1 MEKSLNE
8 QLGRQLS
15 LINYDRAK
23 TLNEQL
29 IGPESFINIF
39 SEILNEENTPKT
51 LSDNEK
57 AIEYVKSLGS
67 PNSITYN
74 NTMSMNQVYA
84 WYALNCIKL
93 LTDLMIRKNNIG
105 ISYCF
110 SLKINGFSNA
120 PKKFSLDAY
129 SIDEAFKLKLLKYI
143 SSSDIQEKK
152 ERTIGNTIFLE
163 DFYFNSTWGKI
174 VKDYTDA
181 FKTDVNAYN
190 SKLFPD
196 GWFNFMNYWF
206 GTTNYTLAAAKINLL
221 TTAASCEGSM
231 LVSAKKDDY
240 IDTPDE
246 VVQVIHGTL
255 EVFSVIASMFPGI
268 GGWAASAA
276 FDLIDAGL
284 YLWWDK
290 DPWMAGLMVCFA
302 IIPADVIFR
311 VLPSLLGFT
320 KKTLKEFLEKILN
333 KGAYKLLASETR
345 LLKELGSR
353 LFYREAYIV
362 LIKSTINKYLSK
374 IYLLGAIKLFKWLIK
389 NLYLLLSFPFKL
401 GLYIGG
407 VWVTWA
413 QIAEKLGIER
423 FGSDVVKDGV
433 KAVNDDLKPIII
445 EGLNDSLK
453 KNQTYS
459 EKTFKNYFSLNVF
472 YIQLFLYYGDY
483 DNYTKNIETN
493 KLSNDELNVL
503 YKTKE
508 KEKET
513 LITKFKF
520 DTIYKKSGGMW
531 IKFSEKFKPKSSQLK
546 IGTKIKIT
554 NSVVNGT
561 WVIDTIEFGSN
572 DEINMISI
580 KRTYKDEYS
589 YVLGRQVRNYDND
602 AFTKKLYPHCGAKFI
617 CKLNGDLETL
627 YVVPPDIEK
636 NVISYDDL
644 QKQQTKIEQLKFKW
658 GYYDEQT
665 TKAIKNFQFK
675 NGLSIDGVIGS
686 KATLPKIVKLLNG
699 NFPKIKN
706 ISNISDIDIERE
718 INNTLVAGLTSQTET
733 KEIPPITVIEIVYE
747 EQKETVVREQIQ
759 NEVDSMMR
767 SVPEW
772 EESKILQAPEAIQQF
787 QGNQ

>member
-105 ISYCF
+105 ISNCF
-110 SLKINGFSNA
+110 TLKINGLSNA

-129 SIDEAFKLKLLKYI
+129 SIDDAFKLKLLKYI

-163 DFYFNSTWGKI
+163 DFYFNWPKI
-174 VKDYTDA
+174 VDDFNTS
-181 FKTDVNAYN
+181 FKNDVNAYN

-206 GTTNYTLAAAKINLL
+206 GTTSYTLAAANIMKI

-276 FDLIDAGL
+276 FDLIDASL

-290 DPWMAGLMVCFA
+290 DPWYAGLMVCFA

-508 KEKET
+508 KENKI

-520 DTIYKKSGGMW
+520 DTIYKKGGKMW
-531 IKFSEKFKPKSSQLK
+531 IKFIEKFKPKSSQLK

-561 WVIDTIEFGSN
+561 WEIDTVEFGSN
-572 DEINMISI
+572 DEINQISI
-580 KRTYKDEYS
+580 KRTYKSEYS
-589 YVLGRQVRNYDND
+589 YVLGMQVKNYDND
-602 AFTKKLYPHCGAKFI
+602 AFTKKLYPHCGAKLI

-733 KEIPPITVIEIVYE
+733 KEIPPIIEIEIVYE
-747 EQKETVVREQIQ
+747 EQKETVVKEQIQ
-759 NEVDSMMR
+759 EGIDSTMR
-767 SVPEW
+767 LVPNWDEL
-772 EESKILQAPEAIQQF
+772 KILQAPEAIQQF

>member
-105 ISYCF
+105 ISNCF
-110 SLKINGFSNA
+110 TLKINGLSNA

-129 SIDEAFKLKLLKYI
+129 SIDDAFKLKLLKYI

-163 DFYFNSTWGKI
+163 DFYFNWGKI
-174 VKDYTDA
+174 VNEFTTS
-181 FKTDVNAYN
+181 FKNDIHAYN

-206 GTTNYTLAAAKINLL
+206 GTTSYTLAAANIMKI

-276 FDLIDAGL
+276 FDLIDASL

-290 DPWMAGLMVCFA
+290 DPWYAGLMVCFA

-508 KEKET
+508 KENKI

-520 DTIYKKSGGMW
+520 DTIYKKGGKMW
-531 IKFSEKFKPKSSQLK
+531 IKFIEKFKPKSSQLK

-561 WVIDTIEFGSN
+561 WEIDTVEFGSN
-572 DEINMISI
+572 DEINQISI
-580 KRTYKDEYS
+580 KRTYKSEYS
-589 YVLGRQVRNYDND
+589 YVLGMQVKNYDND
-602 AFTKKLYPHCGAKFI
+602 AFTKKLYPHCGAKLI

-644 QKQQTKIEQLKFKW
+644 QKQQTKIEQLKVKW

-733 KEIPPITVIEIVYE
+733 KEIPPIIEIEIVYE
-747 EQKETVVREQIQ
+747 EQKETVVKEQIQ
-759 NEVDSMMR
+759 EGIDSTMR
-767 SVPEW
+767 LVPNWDEL
-772 EESKILQAPEAIQQF
+772 KILQAPEAIQQF

>member
-15 LINYDRAK
+15 LINYDRSK

-39 SEILNEENTPKT
+39 SEILNEENAPKT

-84 WYALNCIKL
+84 WYAINSLHL
-93 LTDLMIRKNNIG
+93 LTKYMISKNNIG
-105 ISYCF
+105 ISDCF

-120 PKKFSLDAY
+120 PKKFSLDSY
-129 SIDEAFKLKLLKYI
+129 SIDDTFKLKLLKYI
-143 SSSDIQEKK
+143 NSSDIQEKK
-152 ERTIGNTIFLE
+152 QRTIGNTIFLE
-163 DFYFNSTWGKI
+163 DFYYNWPKI
-174 VKDYTDA
+174 VDDFNTS
-181 FKTDVNAYN
+181 FKNDVNAYN

-206 GTTNYTLAAAKINLL
+206 GTTNYTLATAKINLL
-221 TTAASCEGSM
+221 TTAASCKGSM
-231 LVSAKKDDY
+231 LTSAKNQM
-240 IDTPDE
+240 TPNE
-246 VVQVIHGTL
+246 VVKTIHGTL
-255 EVFSVIASMFPGI
+255 EVLSIIASLFPGI
-268 GGWAASAA
+268 GGWAVSAA

-302 IIPADVIFR
+302 LIPADVIFR

-320 KKTLKEFLEKILN
+320 KKTLKAFFEKILN

-389 NLYLLLSFPFKL
+389 SGYLLFSFLFKL

-407 VWVTWA
+407 VYVTWA
-413 QIAEKLGIER
+413 QIAEKLGIKQL
-423 FGSDVVKDGV
+423 GQDVVKDGV

-445 EGLNDSLK
+445 EGLNDSVK
-453 KNQTYS
+453 NNQTYS

-508 KEKET
+508 KENVPI
-513 LITKFKF
+513 ITKFKF
-520 DTIYKKSGGMW
+520 DTIYKKSGKMW
-531 IKFSEKFKPKSSQLK
+531 IKFIEKFKPKTHQLTT
-546 IGTKIKIT
+546 GTKIKIT

-580 KRTYKDEYS
+580 KRTYKSEYS
-589 YVLGRQVRNYDND
+589 YVLGMQVKNYDND
-602 AFTKKLYPHCGAKFI
+602 AFTKKLYPHCGSKLI
-617 CKLNGDLETL
+617 CKLNGDLEPF
-627 YVVPPDIEK
+627 YVVPPDIEN

-675 NGLSIDGVIGS
+675 NGLSVDGVIGS
-686 KATLPKIVKLLNG
+686 KATLPKILKLLNG

-718 INNTLVAGLTSQTET
+718 INNTLVAGLNSQTET
-733 KEIPPITVIEIVYE
+733 KEIPPIIEIEIVYE
-747 EQKETVVREQIQ
+747 EQKETVVKEQIQ

>member
-8 QLGRQLS
+8 QLVRQLS

-39 SEILNEENTPKT
+39 SEILNEENTSKT
-51 LSDNEK
+51 LTDNEK

-84 WYALNCIKL
+84 WYAINSIHL
-93 LTDLMIRKNNIG
+93 LTKYMINKNNIG
-105 ISYCF
+105 ISDCF

-120 PKKFSLDAY
+120 PKKFSLDSY
-129 SIDEAFKLKLLKYI
+129 SIDDTFKLKLLKYI

-152 ERTIGNTIFLE
+152 QRTIGNTIFLE
-163 DFYFNSTWGKI
+163 DFYYNWPKI
-174 VKDYTDA
+174 VDDFNTAYKN
-181 FKTDVNAYN
+181 DVNAYN

-206 GTTNYTLAAAKINLL
+206 GTTNYTLASAKINLL

-246 VVQVIHGTL
+246 VVKVIHSTL

-276 FDLIDAGL
+276 FDLIDASL
-284 YLWWDK
+284 YMWWDK
-290 DPWMAGLMVCFA
+290 DPWYAGLMVCFA

-320 KKTLKEFLEKILN
+320 KKTLKEFFEKILN
-333 KGAYKLLASETR
+333 KGAYKLLGSER
-345 LLKELGSR
+345 ALLKELGSR

-374 IYLLGAIKLFKWLIK
+374 IYLLGVIKLFKWLIK
-389 NLYLLLSFPFKL
+389 NGYLLLSFPFKL
-401 GLYIGG
+401 GLYIAG

-413 QIAEKLGIER
+413 QIAEKLGIKQLGE
-423 FGSDVVKDGV
+423 DVVKDGV
-433 KAVNDDLKPIII
+433 KAVSDDLKPIII
-445 EGLNDSLK
+445 EGLNDSVK
-453 KNQTYS
+453 NNQTYS

-508 KEKET
+508 KENET

-520 DTIYKKSGGMW
+520 DTIYKKGGNMW
-531 IKFSEKFKPKSSQLK
+531 IKFIQKFKPKGGQLTA
-546 IGTKIKIT
+546 GAKIKIT

-561 WVIDTIEFGSN
+561 WVIDKVEFGSN
-572 DEINMISI
+572 NEIDQISI

-589 YVLGRQVRNYDND
+589 YVLGMQVRNYDND
-602 AFTKKLYPHCGAKFI
+602 AFTKKLYPHCGAKVL
-617 CKLNGDLETL
+617 CKLSGDLEL
-627 YVVPPDIEK
+627 FYVVPPPDIE

-675 NGLSIDGVIGS
+675 EGLSIDGVVGS
-686 KATLPKIVKLLNG
+686 KATLPKILKLLNG

-718 INNTLVAGLTSQTET
+718 INKTLVAGLTIQTDT
-733 KEIPPITVIEIVYE
+733 KAIPPIIEIEIVYE
-747 EQKETVVREQIQ
+747 EQKETVVKEQLQEEI
-759 NEVDSMMR
+759 DSMMR

-772 EESKILQAPEAIQQF
+772 DELKILQAPEAIQQF